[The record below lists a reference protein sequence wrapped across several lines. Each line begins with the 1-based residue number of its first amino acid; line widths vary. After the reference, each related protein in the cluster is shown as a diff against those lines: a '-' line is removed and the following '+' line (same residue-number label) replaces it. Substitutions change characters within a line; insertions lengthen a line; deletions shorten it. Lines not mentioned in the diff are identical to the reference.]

1 MQGLTRWRRGL
12 HRIALAATLLLAH
25 SVFSL
30 AQAAPTINLTSPGE
44 GWSYNAPANLPLR
57 ATATP
62 DPDTTIVRVE
72 FHANGALV
80 GQDATSGYAYNWNG
94 VAAGTYVITAR
105 AIDSTGAE
113 TVSAARTVTVSDTNQ
128 PPTASLTAPA
138 NNATYVLP
146 ADITVTASASAVER
160 NGSVTQVEFF
170 ANDVLIGSDAASPF
184 TIVWSNPAPGT
195 YTLTARA
202 TDNLGAQ
209 TTSAARSVTV
219 TGANAAPTVALTSP
233 ANNARVFAPAS
244 LTVNASASG
253 VEANTPVTQVE
264 FFANGAPI
272 GSDTASP
279 WSIAW
284 ANPPAGT
291 YVLTARA
298 TDSQGAQT
306 TSAART
312 LTVTDTNTP
321 PTVSLTAPANNAR
334 LYLPASV
341 TVTASASGVETNTPL
356 TQVEFFANGN
366 PIGSATA
373 SPYTIAWAN
382 PPAGT
387 YTLTAKATDSLGA
400 QTTSAARTITITDTN
415 AGPTVALTAPAN
427 NAKYQSPA
435 SLTVTASATGPEA
448 NTPVTLVEF
457 FANGNPIGSA
467 SASPWSISWASPP
480 LGTHTLTARA
490 TDSLGAQT
498 TSAARTVI
506 LSETNL
512 PPTVSLTAPANN
524 AAFIAPATVTVTA
537 NAAAPEANGTVASV
551 EFLAN
556 GSPIGSST
564 TRPYTLAWSV
574 ATPGSYQLTA
584 RATDEQG
591 ASTTSAIRT
600 VTVLAN
606 QAPAVS
612 LTSPTANQSFNAPA
626 SIQLTAEASDA
637 DNALAKV
644 EFFQGATLIATILNA
659 PYAHTWENVTAG
671 SYQITARATD
681 ALGAET
687 STGPITISV
696 TNPQPTLVYLHAD
709 HLNTPRLATDET
721 GKVLWRN
728 LPTTEPFGNS
738 PVEEDPD
745 NDGVSFTLNL
755 RFPGQYYDKETNLS
769 YNLNRW
775 YDSGTG
781 RYTTFDPIGLRGGIN
796 GYAYVAGN
804 PLSKTDPRGLD
815 NPGMG
820 PYGPSWS
827 GSSGGGGES
836 CGCDQSLRMPD
847 YGGIS
852 IPILGP
858 IGVTVT
864 VDRALNVYGGI
875 GVGAGLRGG
884 AGGGVGWTGH
894 RCKPDSDQ
902 LKAFLGGQGA
912 NAGVGIGA
920 NWSAPFDPG
929 NADPSRLGLTIQTP
943 GVSYGYNWVLW

>member
-1 MQGLTRWRRGL
+1 MIGFMKGI
-12 HRIALAATLLLAH
+12 HRPPLQLAAALLALVVL
-25 SVFSL
+25 SS
-30 AQAAPTINLTSPGE
+30 AQAAPTVSLTSPGD
-44 GWSYNAPANLPLR
+44 GWTYNAPANLPLR

-62 DPDTTIVRVE
+62 EPDTTIVRVE

-80 GQDATSGYAYNWNG
+80 GQDATASYAYNWNG
-94 VAAGTYVITAR
+94 VAAGTYVLTAK

-113 TVSAARTVTVSDTNQ
+113 TVSAARTVTVSDANQ
-128 PPTASLTAPA
+128 PPTASLAAPA

-146 ADITVTASASAVER
+146 ADIALTASAADHEK
-160 NGSVTQVEFF
+160 NGSVASVEFL
-170 ANDVLIGSDAASPF
+170 ANGSVLATVTTRPF
-184 TIVWSNPAPGT
+184 TFTWTNPPAGT
-195 YTLTARA
+195 HTLTARA

-209 TTSAARSVTV
+209 TTSAAR
-219 TGANAAPTVALTSP
+219 
-233 ANNARVFAPAS
+233 
-244 LTVNASASG
+244 
-253 VEANTPVTQVE
+253 
-264 FFANGAPI
+264 
-272 GSDTASP
+272 
-279 WSIAW
+279 
-284 ANPPAGT
+284 
-291 YVLTARA
+291 
-298 TDSQGAQT
+298 
-306 TSAART
+306 T
-312 LTVTDTNTP
+312 LTVTDTNTAP
-321 PTVSLTAPANNAR
+321 KVSLTSPANNAV
-334 LYLPASV
+334 YVLPAEIV
-341 TVTASASGVETNTPL
+341 VAANASDLEKNVGVAR
-356 TQVEFFANGN
+356 VELHANGQLLASLTAKPYSYTWTN
-366 PIGSATA
+366 PA
-373 SPYTIAWAN
+373 P
-382 PPAGT
+382 GT
-387 YTLTAKATDSLGA
+387 YTLTARAIDLLGAETVSPARTVSFTDSN
-400 QTTSAARTITITDTN
+400 AA
-415 AGPTVALTAPAN
+415 PKVSLTAPAN

-435 SLTVTASATGPEA
+435 DITLTASATGPET

-457 FANGNPIGSA
+457 LANDQVLASLTNKPYSFVWANVPVGSH
-467 SASPWSISWASPP
+467 I
-480 LGTHTLTARA
+480 LTARA
-490 TDSLGAQT
+490 TDSRGAVT
-498 TSAARTVI
+498 TSSARTVT
-506 LSETNL
+506 LSDTNL

-524 AAFIAPATVTVTA
+524 AAFIAPATVTITA
-537 NAAAPEANGTVASV
+537 NAAAPEANGTVAGV

-600 VTVLAN
+600 ITVLAN

-612 LTSPTANQSFNAPA
+612 LTSPTANQSFAAPA
-626 SIQLTAEASDA
+626 SIQLTAEASDP